1 MKLKYLTITSLSL
14 VTLPAISLISCS
26 SGSLTGQQITE
37 QTFLVSE
44 AAKKQMAPEITLK
57 QNTNINDVQDNIVK
71 VEKLNDKNLLF
82 EIINFEIPLIGS
94 IDNNVHMKVSS
105 KLDKEIYE
113 TYSFK
118 ISSAIVPNSFQIEQ
132 MTKEDF
138 DIRVKETYFKDQF
151 LSEIINDISLRVK
164 QSSNDLDIT
173 KKIMS
178 NGIPISIFDIP
189 ESKTT
194 FQTKFQNLVS
204 PIVLNKMNE
213 VALQKG
219 MKIEIKDIQLGKEP
233 SRIEGLV
240 NMDIVF
246 GSNSIYSLE
255 KFPISTFSTE
265 YADLE
270 KQLSTLLQENIK
282 PTLFVGENVPIKISE
297 LYKNLSIFIP
307 DDLGANENFGI
318 GIDTSVVIPPNSN
331 ENFEIIIEIYSKK
344 YSNSIYGNYKVKIN
358 QITNYSPGIIDFIRS
373 NNSLLQEEKNSR
385 RSKTWL

>member
-233 SRIEGLV
+233 SRIEGLI

-297 LYKNLSIFIP
+297 LYKNLSIFIH

-344 YSNSIYGNYKVKIN
+344 YSNSIYGNYKIKIN